1 MAYRLEFLKETIAN
15 QADDSE
21 SHYLLHSPEQS
32 SELKHGET
40 NFTFPVLIA
49 VLPVKGKCES

>member
-1 MAYRLEFLKETIAN
+1 MEFLKETIAN